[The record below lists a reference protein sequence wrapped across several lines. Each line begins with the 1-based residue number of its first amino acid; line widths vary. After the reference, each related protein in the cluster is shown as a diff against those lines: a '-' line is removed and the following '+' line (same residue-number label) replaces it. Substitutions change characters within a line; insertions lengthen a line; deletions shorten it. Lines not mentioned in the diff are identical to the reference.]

1 MASHLQMLVRSL
13 MRKQT
18 FEVSLLPSNGV
29 SSPSADEKFDEETN
43 LWKFSLYLRY
53 CPNTTETSFEIWTS
67 ETRGGCLPFSKYH
80 HLVKEDGLR
89 ILHCHPFTKIRVTC
103 FYRSLSP
110 HPPPSATTGS
120 SHATTM
126 SVTTSQERPKFGHSL
141 IFKSLLCRRV
151 SRGKIVVFFRMRH
164 LMPSLG
170 SSAQKM
176 IFLLYGPN
184 FLLFP
189 KEEKEKSCNNLKNR
203 CKAQN

>member
-1 MASHLQMLVRSL
+1 MVQFLYSHQMASYLQAMVRSL

-18 FEVSLLPSNGV
+18 FEVSLLPSNGI

-43 LWKFSLYLRY
+43 FWKFSLYMRY

-67 ETRGGCLPFSKYH
+67 ETRGSCLPFSKYQ

-141 IFKSLLCRRV
+141 IFKSLLRRRDRDINLSP
-151 SRGKIVVFFRMRH
+151 SR
-164 LMPSLG
+164 
-170 SSAQKM
+170 
-176 IFLLYGPN
+176 
-184 FLLFP
+184 
-189 KEEKEKSCNNLKNR
+189 
-203 CKAQN
+203 

>member
-1 MASHLQMLVRSL
+1 MASYLQALVRSL
-13 MRKQT
+13 TRKQT

-53 CPNTTETSFEIWTS
+53 CPNTTKTSFEIWTS

-89 ILHCHPFTKIRVTC
+89 ILHCHPLARVHIKY

-120 SHATTM
+120 SRANFL
-126 SVTTSQERPKFGHSL
+126 SITTSQERPKFRHSL
-141 IFKSLLCRRV
+141 IFKSLSRRRDRDINLSP
-151 SRGKIVVFFRMRH
+151 SR
-164 LMPSLG
+164 
-170 SSAQKM
+170 
-176 IFLLYGPN
+176 
-184 FLLFP
+184 
-189 KEEKEKSCNNLKNR
+189 
-203 CKAQN
+203 